1 MTDLLKV
8 KLDLETYNDIDIND
22 PLYHDTAEVLL
33 FIYGYGDTPA
43 MCWDVTSGANMPRR
57 LQTALD
63 LAVQGKAMVHHFNGR
78 PFDMRIIRRVY
89 GCHVREENQIDI
101 REVARRYGLPGSLA
115 KLTAAVGLSADEAK
129 DKRGG
134 YLIDLFCQ
142 PLANIKSVKKDA
154 PYNLEFIKSLIA
166 QGKTRCMPADA
177 PELWQEFI
185 EYGCADV
192 DSMWAAYKRLPVWNN
207 SEQEQ
212 LLCAI
217 NHRINER
224 GIRVDVDYARRMA
237 ELVAEGKKATADA
250 VMSYTGGV
258 KVTSRKKF
266 LAWLKAQLPDRDI
279 INTKK
284 DTIERLQKEGD
295 LPPVVEKVFE
305 LYGQSSSSSTAKY
318 QKMVE
323 TAHPA
328 NNHLSWY
335 IDIRGADTTGR
346 YGARGGVQVHNFPR
360 PKIMPWV
367 INSQREA
374 VMAGAVPRNL
384 LRHAPCMLRQALI
397 PDPGRIFVNADLS
410 AIEGRTMAWGS
421 GFEKQVNDYATGVNA
436 YFANGPMFGVTYE
449 DMAKFKK
456 SQNPVE
462 YGMYMLGKV
471 SELSMLY
478 YGGVTALVG
487 MGRGYGMNMAKIA
500 DMLYAEGL
508 IPEQKMYEAE
518 KGWNFVRLTARGRAA
533 VDATRL
539 TKQQWKVLD
548 AVKRLWRDRHQ
559 PIVSFWYEIQ
569 RTLLHAWFNPETPVD
584 FGFENRFSMQF
595 MGDWFGIRLPSGR
608 VLSYFGASVGG
619 AEKAERMMDPDWTPE
634 VEADMEDD
642 PTDRPVLLYHA
653 FDSSGLLSRKPQIAH
668 SGVIANNIN
677 QGTAASVLD
686 EGLIRA
692 DAEGWNPVLHIH
704 DQIVG
709 HVKIG
714 DPDRTPSALEAL
726 MCRPIA
732 WAPGLPLAAEG
743 EYLTRFAK

>member
-1 MTDLLKV
+1 MRL

-22 PLYHDTAEVLL
+22 PRYHDTAEIIL
-33 FIYGYGDTPA
+33 FIYGFGDEPA
-43 MCWDVTSGANMPRR
+43 KCWDVTSGASMPRTLR
-57 LQTALD
+57 AALE
-63 LAVQGKAMVHHFNGR
+63 LATQGKSTVYHFNGR
-78 PFDMRIIRRVY
+78 PFDMRIIRNVYNLRVP
-89 GCHVREENQIDI
+89 EINQVDI
-101 REVARRYGLPGSLA
+101 REVAIRYGFPGSLA
-115 KLTAAVGLSADEAK
+115 KLTAAVGLSEDEAK

-142 PLANIKSVKKDA
+142 PLANIKAIKKEA
-154 PYNLEFIKSLIA
+154 PYDLAFIKNLREA
-166 QGKTRCMPADA
+166 GKVRCMPADA

-185 EYGCADV
+185 EYGCSDV
-192 DSMWAAYKRLPVWNN
+192 DSMWAAYKRLPDWNN
-207 SEQEQ
+207 TDKEQ

-237 ELVAEGKKATADA
+237 ELVAEGKQATADA
-250 VMSYTGGV
+250 VMSFTDGI
-258 KVTSRKKF
+258 KVTSRAKF
-266 LAWLKAQLPDRDI
+266 LAWLKKQMPDRDI

-284 DTIERLQKEGD
+284 DTIERLHKEGD

-318 QKMVE
+318 QKMVD
-323 TAHPA
+323 TAHPS

-335 IDIRGADTTGR
+335 IDIRGAYTTGR

-360 PKIMPWV
+360 PKILPWV
-367 INSQREA
+367 IESQREA
-374 VMAGAVPRNL
+374 VMAGAVPHNL
-384 LRHAPCMLRQALI
+384 LKHAPCMLRQSLV
-397 PDPGRIFVNADLS
+397 PDPGHVFVNADLS

-421 GFEKQVNDYATGVNA
+421 GFTEQVSDYANGVNA
-436 YFANGPMFGVTYE
+436 YFANGPMFGVTY
-449 DMAKFKK
+449 DQMKVFKD
-456 SQNPVE
+456 SQDPVE

-487 MGRGYGMNMAKIA
+487 MGRNYGMNMAKIA

-518 KGWNFVRLTARGRAA
+518 KCWNFVRLTARGRNA

-539 TKQQWKVLD
+539 TRQQWKVLD

-559 PIVSFWYEIQ
+559 PVVSFWYEIQ
-569 RTLLHAWFNPETPVD
+569 RSLLHAWLNPDTPVD
-584 FGFENRFSMQF
+584 FGFEGRFSMQF

-608 VLSYFGASVGG
+608 ILSYFGASVGG
-619 AEKAERMMDPDWTPE
+619 AEKAERMMDPDWKPE
-634 VEADMEDD
+634 DEEEMEDD

-653 FDSSGLLSRKPQIAH
+653 FDSSGLLNRKPQIAH

-677 QGTAASVLD
+677 QGFAASILD

-692 DAEGWNPVLHIH
+692 DAEGWNPVIHIH
-704 DQIVG
+704 DQILTQVR
-709 HVKIG
+709 I
-714 DPDRTPSALEAL
+714 DDEERTPKALEDL
-726 MCRPIA
+726 MCRPNDF
-732 WAPGLPLAAEG
+732 APGLPLKAQG
-743 EYLTRFAK
+743 ERIWRFAK

>member
-1 MTDLLKV
+1 MRI
-8 KLDLETYNDIDIND
+8 KLDLETYNDIDINN
-22 PLYHDTAEVLL
+22 PKYHDTAEIML
-33 FIYGYGDTPA
+33 FIYGFGDEPA
-43 MCWDVTSGANMPRR
+43 KVWDCTTGAAMPR
-57 LQTALD
+57 ALRAALE
-63 LAVQGKAMVHHFNGR
+63 LAAQGKATIFHFNGR
-78 PFDMRIIRRVY
+78 PFDMRIIRNVY
-89 GCHVREENQIDI
+89 GYRVPEINQVDI
-101 REVARRYGLPGSLA
+101 REVAIRYGFPGSLA
-115 KLTAAVGLSADEAK
+115 KLTAAVGLGEDEAK

-142 PLANIKSVKKDA
+142 PLENIKAIKKEA
-154 PYNLEFIKSLIA
+154 PYDLNFIKGLRA
-166 QGKTRCMPADA
+166 AGKSRCMPADA

-185 EYGCADV
+185 EYGCTDV
-192 DSMWAAYKRLPVWNN
+192 DSMWAAYKKMPDWNN
-207 SEQEQ
+207 TDKEQ

-217 NHRINER
+217 NHRINES
-224 GIRVDVDYARRMA
+224 GIRVDVEYARRMA
-237 ELVAEGKKATADA
+237 ELVAEGKQGTADA
-250 VMSYTGGV
+250 VMSYTGGI
-258 KVTSRKKF
+258 KVTSRAKF
-266 LAWLKAQLPDRDI
+266 LAWLQEKMPDRDI

-318 QKMVE
+318 QRMVE
-323 TAHPA
+323 TAHPS

-335 IDIRGADTTGR
+335 IDIRGAYTTGR

-360 PKIMPWV
+360 PKILPWV
-367 INSQREA
+367 IESQRLN
-374 VMAGAVPRNL
+374 VMEGRKPKNL
-384 LRHAPCMLRQALI
+384 LRHAPCMLRQALV
-397 PDPGRIFVNADLS
+397 PDPGHIFVNADLS

-421 GFEKQVNDYATGVNA
+421 GFEQQVNDYATGVNA

-456 SQNPVE
+456 SQDPVE

-487 MGRGYGMNMAKIA
+487 MGRNYGMNMAKIA

-518 KGWNFVRLTARGRAA
+518 KCWNFVRLTARGRAA

-539 TKQQWKVLD
+539 TKHQWKVLD

-569 RTLLHAWFNPETPVD
+569 RSLLQAWLNPETPVD
-584 FGFENRFSMQF
+584 FGFEGRFSMQF

-634 VEADMEDD
+634 IESDMEDD

-653 FDSSGLLSRKPQIAH
+653 FDSSGLLSRKAQIAH

-709 HVKIG
+709 HVRIG
-714 DPDRTPSALEAL
+714 DQERTPRALEEL
-726 MCRPIA
+726 MCRPID

-743 EYLTRFAK
+743 ETLTRFAK